1 MSRSLNKVTLIGNLG
16 NDPEVRSTTGGNRVA
31 TFSLATSRS
40 WNDASGTKQEKTEWH
55 RCVVWNTKSSQLA
68 DIVEK
73 YVKKGDKLYVEGRI
87 EYRQWQD
94 KDGQTRYS
102 TEINVR
108 ELIMLGGGSGG
119 GRSGADADSEAA
131 NGTRARAGSAAK
143 AKAGGGDDFEDFP
156 GALADEDDDL
166 PFCRRVSGKRTGGAP
181 AKERHPFSFSGVS
194 RSVRGQHVQPLLVQ
208 RQPDR
213 EVRSRADRDRSGAGQ
228 LRAGQQSRDDVDAAA
243 NRDVLGNRERLGAT
257 SEDGAEPASARA
269 RRAHEDVRLGERL
282 VLELDRRRLVRLRID
297 VGDRTIAMTRREGDE
312 GGEDER
318 VPGARGV
325 KRESGHEDPRE

>member
-40 WNDASGTKQEKTEWH
+40 WNDAAGAKQEKTEWH

-73 YVKKGDKLYVEGRI
+73 YGKKGDKLYVEGRI

-119 GRSGADADSEAA
+119 GARSGAEFDSEAA
-131 NGTRARAGSAAK
+131 NGARRSAAPVK
-143 AKAGGGDDFEDFP
+143 AKAAGDDFEDFP

-166 PFCRRVSGKRTGGAP
+166 PF
-181 AKERHPFSFSGVS
+181 
-194 RSVRGQHVQPLLVQ
+194 
-208 RQPDR
+208 
-213 EVRSRADRDRSGAGQ
+213 
-228 LRAGQQSRDDVDAAA
+228 
-243 NRDVLGNRERLGAT
+243 
-257 SEDGAEPASARA
+257 
-269 RRAHEDVRLGERL
+269 
-282 VLELDRRRLVRLRID
+282 
-297 VGDRTIAMTRREGDE
+297 
-312 GGEDER
+312 
-318 VPGARGV
+318 
-325 KRESGHEDPRE
+325 